1 MKQILIRKERR
12 RREGDGGEGKDGSG
26 REGEREREEEINYY
40 SSLYVN
46 KVKTLWISD
55 GSHFMHSVN
64 SLVLAG

>member
-1 MKQILIRKERR
+1 MARGKMAAGGRERGRERR
-12 RREGDGGEGKDGSG
+12 KL
-26 REGEREREEEINYY
+26 IIIVH
-40 SSLYVN
+40 SLYVN